1 MSSCDEQSAKLLK
14 EQANKYDNILAANS
28 TSSQTNT
35 IIQQAQAFLACDD
48 ACQRAKKEQ
57 ELLRDYQSA
66 QMRLFNGTDNLDS
79 TSKNYYT
86 FAKGDSG

>member
-48 ACQRAKKEQ
+48 AITN
-57 ELLRDYQSA
+57 LL
-66 QMRLFNGTDNLDS
+66 
-79 TSKNYYT
+79 K
-86 FAKGDSG
+86 